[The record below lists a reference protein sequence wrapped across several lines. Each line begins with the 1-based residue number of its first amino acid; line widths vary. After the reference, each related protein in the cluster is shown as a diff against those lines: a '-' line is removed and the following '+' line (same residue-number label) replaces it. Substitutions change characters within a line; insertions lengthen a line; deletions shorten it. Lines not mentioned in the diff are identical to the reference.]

1 MLKFFLTFTT
11 LVAFAT
17 GSSNAQQR
25 EATFQ
30 KIVVPDASFDIV
42 LAMAKPGSS
51 IEDYREELDPT
62 IIYLGNNLVT
72 AYTAELSEMLDLEAL
87 LHPASS
93 FVPGSGDKTE
103 RAPVFVYFVPKRAT
117 LTPAAMR

>member
-1 MLKFFLTFTT
+1 MLKFFLTFTA

-72 AYTAELSEMLDLEAL
+72 AYTAELSEMMDLEAL

-117 LTPAAMR
+117 HTPAAMR